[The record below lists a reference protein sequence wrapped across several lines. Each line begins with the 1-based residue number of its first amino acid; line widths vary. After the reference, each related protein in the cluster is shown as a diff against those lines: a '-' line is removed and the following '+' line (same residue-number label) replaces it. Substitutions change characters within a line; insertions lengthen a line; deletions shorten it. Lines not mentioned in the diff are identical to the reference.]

1 MPRLVTFGIALVCAA
16 SSVTVATT
24 SAVAETTAVAADAF
38 DRTTSGGWGSA
49 ERGGSWTGTG
59 PSSRWSVAGGK
70 GSYVMEA
77 PGVGGWN
84 RLAVSTTEVD
94 GRVDLSVDRT
104 PTGGGVHLATA
115 VRRTGSSEYRFDVR
129 LTSTGAVVLGLTRV
143 VDGDETPIGATVTVP
158 GLSYVRG
165 DVLRLRFQA
174 TGTGT
179 TALSARIWKVGAV
192 EPSAPQITRTD
203 GAPALQRAGGVGVYS
218 YLSTS
223 ATAAPVR
230 LSVDNLDVAGTSS
243 TSPTTPT
250 TPAPIAPP
258 ASPSTT
264 TLVNATFDSLPTG
277 RVTAEGFVSALG
289 GGNTNEYPYD
299 DSAIVADPRGSGKVY
314 RLRLDAGS
322 YRDYPA
328 GNNGIV
334 SFIPLKREVD
344 NACVSYDIRFDGTF
358 DWSLGGKRPGL
369 QGTAPGV
376 SVGTP
381 TGGGY
386 PGDKGWSSRGMWVGP
401 EAYSWAGPTNMAVSY
416 VYGPRQESYYGDNVQ
431 WRKAFVAGTWHT
443 VKQCHTMN
451 TVGSANG
458 RLQAWMDGVRVLD
471 VDDHV
476 YRTRNDVHIKHL
488 NWSIFR
494 GGGSREWA
502 GSRTGYVDIDN
513 VKVTTS

>member
-1 MPRLVTFGIALVCAA
+1 LPRLLTLGIALACAA
-16 SSVTVATT
+16 SSFTVATT
-24 SAVAETTAVAADAF
+24 SAVAETAAVAADTFA
-38 DRTTSGGWGSA
+38 RTTTGGWGSA
-49 ERGGSWTGTG
+49 ERGGSWTSTG
-59 PSSRWSVAGGK
+59 ASSRWSVAGGK
-70 GSYVMEA
+70 GAYVMEA

-84 RLAVSTTEVD
+84 HLAVSTAEVD
-94 GRVDLSVDRT
+94 GRVDLSVDKT

-143 VDGDETPIGATVTVP
+143 VDGAETTLGGTVTVP

-174 TGTGT
+174 AGTGPT
-179 TALSARIWKVGAV
+179 TLKARVWKVGAA
-192 EPSAPQITRTD
+192 EPSTPQITRTD
-203 GAPALQRAGGVGVYS
+203 SATALQRAGGVGVFS
-218 YLSTS
+218 YLSSS
-223 ATAAPVR
+223 ASNAPVR
-230 LSVDNLDVAGTSS
+230 LSVDNLDVAESSS
-243 TSPTTPT
+243 TSTTTTPT
-250 TPAPIAPP
+250 APSSPAP
-258 ASPSTT
+258 SPSTT

-299 DSAIVADPRGSGKVY
+299 DSSIVADSRGSGKVY
-314 RLRLDAGS
+314 RLKLDAGS

-334 SFIPLKREVD
+334 SFIALKREVD
-344 NACVSYDIRFDGTF
+344 NACVSYDIKFDGTF
-358 DWSLGGKRPGL
+358 DWSLGGKLPGL

-386 PGDKGWSSRGMWVGP
+386 PGDKGWSSRGMWLGP
-401 EAYSWAGPTNMAVSY
+401 RAYSWAGPTNMAVSY
-416 VYGPRQESYYGDNVQ
+416 VYGPRQESYYGDNEQ
-431 WRKAFVAGTWHT
+431 WKKAFVAGRWHT

-458 RLQAWMDGVRVLD
+458 RLQAWMDGVQVLD
-471 VDDHV
+471 IDDHV

-494 GGGSREWA
+494 GGGSREWS

-513 VKVTTS
+513 VRVTTS